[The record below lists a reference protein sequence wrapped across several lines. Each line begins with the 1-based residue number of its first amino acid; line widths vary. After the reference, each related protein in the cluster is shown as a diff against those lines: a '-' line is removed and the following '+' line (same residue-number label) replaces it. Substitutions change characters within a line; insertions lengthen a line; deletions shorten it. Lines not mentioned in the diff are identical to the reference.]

1 MTHFAKWC
9 ATRKGNANGEQ
20 TSIEPEESERERG
33 ADFVVASKTVT
44 KNNENFYM
52 STTQSFNVF
61 LLQVWWIFPQTW
73 AHGDEASGPVICI
86 DRL

>member
-1 MTHFAKWC
+1 MVRNQKRERQWGTDIDRA
-9 ATRKGNANGEQ
+9 RGER
-20 TSIEPEESERERG
+20 ERERG
-33 ADFVVASKTVT
+33 ADSVVASKTVT

-52 STTQSFNVF
+52 PTTQSFNVF

-73 AHGDEASGPVICI
+73 AHGDEVSGPVICI